1 MVLPDG
7 GGHEQQQGDNLPT
20 APTIRIAW
28 TITTPSAAILTV
40 LEAAPPAVSPH
51 SLQQH
56 GRPCNVMVG
65 AAFEAPVKSR

>member
-1 MVLPDG
+1 MVLPEG
-7 GGHEQQQGDNLPT
+7 GGHEQQQGDKLPD

-28 TITTPSAAILTV
+28 TITKPSVAMLTV
-40 LEAAPPAVSPH
+40 LEAVSPAVSPH

-65 AAFEAPVKSR
+65 AAFEQPVKSR